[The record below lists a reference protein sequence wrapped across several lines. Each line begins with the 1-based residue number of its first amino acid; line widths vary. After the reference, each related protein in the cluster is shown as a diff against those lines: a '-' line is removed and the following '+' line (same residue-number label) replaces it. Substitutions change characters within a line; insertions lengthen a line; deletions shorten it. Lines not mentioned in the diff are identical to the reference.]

1 MATGI
6 GGITSSSALNALHAL
21 ETEAKKGSN
30 TGALSSTATDA
41 IMTGDKVSISAEA
54 QQMAGSISQAS
65 TTQPQ
70 PENAQAQSVKQADAE
85 RLAQQLSQNLN
96 ALKRLSN

>member
-6 GGITSSSALNALHAL
+6 GGITSSNALSALHGIEAQ
-21 ETEAKKGSN
+21 AKKGSSN
-30 TGALSSTATDA
+30 GAASSTAANA
-41 IMTGDKVSISAEA
+41 IMTEDKVTISAEA
-54 QQMAGSISQAS
+54 QQMAGSISQTS

-70 PENAQAQSVKQADAE
+70 PENAQTQNVKQADTA

>member
-6 GGITSSSALNALHAL
+6 GGITNGSALSALHGIGA
-21 ETEAKKGSN
+21 EAKRGSS
-30 TGALSSTATDA
+30 TGAASTTANA
-41 IMTGDKVSISAEA
+41 IMTEDKVSISAEA

-70 PENAQAQSVKQADAE
+70 PENTQTQNVKQADEAK
-85 RLAQQLSQNLN
+85 LAQQRSQNLN
-96 ALKRLSN
+96 ALKRLSG

>member
-6 GGITSSSALNALHAL
+6 GGITSNNALSALHGIEAQ
-21 ETEAKKGSN
+21 AKKGSS
-30 TGALSSTATDA
+30 TGAASTAANA
-41 IMTGDKVSISAEA
+41 IMTEDKVSISAEA
-54 QQMAGSISQAS
+54 QQMAGSLSQAS

-70 PENAQAQSVKQADAE
+70 PENAQTQSVKQADTA